1 VKRDQEPPGDYGY
14 DLAHEEIGREQAP
27 EGTTGHP
34 TGDPTGEARA
44 SASRVGG
51 TDERSADLGYD
62 EAHDF

>member
-14 DLAHEEIGREQAP
+14 DLAHEEIGRDQAP
-27 EGTTGHP
+27 EGTTGH
-34 TGDPTGEARA
+34 PTGEARA

-51 TDERSADLGYD
+51 TDECAADLGYD